1 MNRNTKI
8 LKKGTVYNYT
18 CKLNLN
24 CPKNCY
30 LLTNEN
36 FIDLFQCNSE
46 SHNHDDVSEFTK
58 RRNLLNDM
66 YLQDNFKL
74 DEINTV
80 LANQKLPLMDRQQ
93 FSNYKQKQKNKLN
106 YYKLKIENT
115 TD

>member
-1 MNRNTKI
+1 
-8 LKKGTVYNYT
+8 
-18 CKLNLN
+18 
-24 CPKNCY
+24 
-30 LLTNEN
+30 
-36 FIDLFQCNSE
+36 
-46 SHNHDDVSEFTK
+46 
-58 RRNLLNDM
+58 M